1 MRFFNRLTHQFSRP
15 FPFKQILF
23 STTSRVKNFQ
33 LNSLSEHEEKKEGT
47 NETERYLDPTV
58 VFFPPTYAF
67 ELITTARL
75 WYIFNGEYPPVGYF
89 QTRLFFPRIGAK
101 RHESNENGRNVR
113 GTKHGRVRV

>member
-1 MRFFNRLTHQFSRP
+1 MRFFNRLTHQFSRS

-58 VFFPPTYAF
+58 VFFPPT
-67 ELITTARL
+67 LL
-75 WYIFNGEYPPVGYF
+75 N
-89 QTRLFFPRIGAK
+89 
-101 RHESNENGRNVR
+101 
-113 GTKHGRVRV
+113 